1 MKIMGIFLISVFFT
15 ASCRL
20 NSRSVKDSDS
30 LKDSGVSEECKKW
43 CTSVKV
49 SSSSPLASTVIPGD
63 IRCFNM
69 RQKARVE
76 GKKRG
81 FCYDTPLFQ
90 EIKTKTNRKTG
101 KYSYGPEEEAID
113 PDPEQCQALIDEAQR
128 KCKKLYP
135 HPDPKYVD
143 QTASESD
150 FSGGQDTFTNK
161 NCILINEVVYCPTS
175 NTPAH
180 VNKKPPG
187 CICSKP

>member
-30 LKDSGVSEECKKW
+30 LKDSGISEECKKW
-43 CTSVKV
+43 CASVKG
-49 SSSSPLASTVIPGD
+49 SSSSLSASTVIPGD

-69 RQKARVE
+69 RQKALEE
-76 GKKRG
+76 GKQKG
-81 FCYDTPLFQ
+81 FCEKDPPSDLPFHLRSDGG
-90 EIKTKTNRKTG
+90 NH
-101 KYSYGPEEEAID
+101 PD
-113 PDPEQCQALIDEAQR
+113 PDKCHALIDEAQR

-135 HPDPKYVD
+135 HPDPKYMD

-150 FSGGQDTFTNK
+150 FSGGQDTLTNK